1 MVVKDDPEY
10 FGKVR
15 GGTVNRVFLDLYR
28 GFDINFERAETG
40 IKARGRR
47 VLPNT
52 QPAHVALWKTQKF
65 ETRVLFY
72 RPVEDP
78 QGSEWCG
85 STKLASSPVL
95 DSK

>member
-1 MVVKDDPEY
+1 MMVVKDDPEY

-72 RPVEDP
+72 RPVAI
-78 QGSEWCG
+78 S
-85 STKLASSPVL
+85 ARF
-95 DSK
+95 